1 MIDFE
6 FEFQYAEEKQP
17 TLQKV
22 GGSIPAGRCVV
33 LCGGSGC
40 GKSTLLRCINGLI
53 PQFYEGE
60 LKGFCRLNGQDTAGI
75 RIGEIGELAASVFQ
89 DPRSQFFT
97 VNSSNEVAFGLENH
111 GLPQDKIRRRVDE
124 AFRIFHLERL
134 KDRNVYELSSG
145 ERQLISILSAWA
157 MDTDIF
163 LLDEPTANLDF
174 AATQQLKEI
183 LLALKKQGKTLL
195 LSEHRLY
202 YLADIADE
210 FWVMAD
216 GEIKGKYTA
225 AEAKAFSVERRQTLS
240 LRTLDLAEITVPE
253 KEPLPKTA
261 PTALAVSDVCYTYG
275 RKAGDTL
282 SGVSFSVRE
291 HEIVGLVGANG
302 CGKTTIGK
310 LIAGLYRPS
319 GGRIMLF
326 GKSQNPKQLQ
336 KQVLFILQ
344 EAEFQFF
351 TGSVLHELQYGHAV
365 TPEFEA
371 KTEALLKSMDMW
383 DCRNRHPFSLSGGQ
397 MQRLTLMMA
406 YLSDKPIVILDEPTA
421 GQDAE
426 SLERCAALIR
436 EMRKEKT
443 VLIITHDPELI
454 AGACDRCIGLSDGH
468 AEIEFPVH
476 SERDLQA
483 VRQYM
488 ERFHLSNAPAKKQH
502 KERFHPATK
511 LLYWLAL
518 LVVISTSNNHLVYAV
533 YTALILLTA
542 ADGWLGTAL
551 AGGMSFGLLWAA
563 NALLPGTVFSFMLVL
578 FPRIIAVGISM
589 RTLIGRNEASRT
601 LAALRNLRL
610 PERLI
615 MIVAVIFR
623 FFPVLS
629 GDMKLLRQS
638 IRTRGVFTS
647 PLQKL
652 QALSSYIEILTVP
665 MALRVIRIAETLSA
679 SAETRGHR
687 LNPPQKQLS
696 VASVFCVGCCVLR
709 PAGGID
715 RRRPYPVI
723 AVSAT
728 FNHIPFKKESLTMST
743 ANPNKLKIKDII
755 TVVLLALINVVIF
768 FASSVLYATPITIIL
783 MPVFFALLEGIVY
796 FIIGT
801 KVKKPGAILIYSI
814 VRAIM
819 GGYLPYIILFILS
832 GVIAEL
838 LLWKMGYGNAK
849 ALTVS
854 YVINQV
860 LAAFGSTIIPYA
872 IAAKAM
878 ADQMVTDGRQDAI
891 LAASQMLQS
900 WVSVALVAGVI
911 VAAFIG
917 AMIGKRIVKKHLA
930 A

>member
-6 FEFQYAEEKQP
+6 FEFQYAEGKAPVLRQ
-17 TLQKV
+17 TA
-22 GGSIPAGRCVV
+22 GSIPAGRCVV
-33 LCGGSGC
+33 LCGGSGG

-60 LKGFCRLNGQDTAGI
+60 LKGFCRLNGQDTAGL

-97 VNSSNEVAFGLENH
+97 VNSSGEVAFGLENH
-111 GLPQDKIRRRVDE
+111 GLPQDEIRRRVDE

-134 KDRNVYELSSG
+134 KDRNVYDLSSG

-174 AATQQLKEI
+174 AAMQQLKEI
-183 LLALKKQGKTLL
+183 LLALKRQGKTLL

-210 FWVMAD
+210 YWVMTD

-225 AEAKAFSVERRQTLS
+225 AEAKAFSAEQRQTLS
-240 LRTLDLAEITVPE
+240 LRTLDLAKITVPE
-253 KEPLPKTA
+253 KEPQPSE
-261 PTALAVSDVCYTYG
+261 TALEALCVSDVRYTYG

-319 GGRIMLF
+319 GGRITLF
-326 GKSQNPKQLQ
+326 GKPQNPKQLQ

-351 TGSVLHELQYGHAV
+351 TSSVLYELQYGHAV

-383 DCRNRHPFSLSGGQ
+383 DCRDRHPFSLSGGQ

-406 YLSDKPIVILDEPTA
+406 YLSEKPIVILDEPTA

-436 EMRKEKT
+436 EMRNEKT
-443 VLIITHDPELI
+443 VLIITHDLELI
-454 AGACDRCIGLSDGH
+454 ASACDRCIGLLDGR
-468 AEIEFPVH
+468 AETEFPVR
-476 SERDLQA
+476 SEQDLQA

-488 ERFHLSNAPAKKQH
+488 ERFHPSDAPAKKQH

-511 LLYWLAL
+511 LLYFLTL

-533 YTALILLTA
+533 YAALILLTA
-542 ADGWLGTAL
+542 ADGWIGTAL
-551 AGGMSFGLLWAA
+551 AGGMSFGVLWAA

-578 FPRIIAVGISM
+578 FPRIIAVGISLQ
-589 RTLIGRNEASRT
+589 TLIGRNEASRT
-601 LAALRNLRL
+601 LAALRNLHL

-629 GDMKLLRQS
+629 GDRKLLRQS
-638 IRTRGVFTS
+638 IRTRGAFTT

-652 QALSSYIEILTVP
+652 RALPSYLEILTVP

-679 SAETRGHR
+679 SAETRGIDLKCR
-687 LNPPQKQLS
+687 KSNYLS
-696 VASVFCVGCCVLR
+696 LRFSAWDVVFCVL
-709 PAGGID
+709 
-715 RRRPYPVI
+715 
-723 AVSAT
+723 
-728 FNHIPFKKESLTMST
+728 
-743 ANPNKLKIKDII
+743 
-755 TVVLLALINVVIF
+755 
-768 FASSVLYATPITIIL
+768 
-783 MPVFFALLEGIVY
+783 
-796 FIIGT
+796 
-801 KVKKPGAILIYSI
+801 
-814 VRAIM
+814 
-819 GGYLPYIILFILS
+819 
-832 GVIAEL
+832 
-838 LLWKMGYGNAK
+838 
-849 ALTVS
+849 
-854 YVINQV
+854 
-860 LAAFGSTIIPYA
+860 
-872 IAAKAM
+872 
-878 ADQMVTDGRQDAI
+878 
-891 LAASQMLQS
+891 LAASI
-900 WVSVALVAGVI
+900 AAGLI
-911 VAAFIG
+911 
-917 AMIGKRIVKKHLA
+917 L
-930 A
+930 